1 MRTFHAFLLLCL
13 FALPSTTFAIG
24 TYVVGDKLFVHA
36 SSGLILR
43 ETASPTGKKIQTLDM
58 GTLVTVLKD
67 GFRTTAHSVSPFEGY
82 AIKGYWVKVS
92 TPNGKQGFVFD
103 GYLSKYKT
111 VAMLPNGDDPNA
123 KDNDATTIQERFLM
137 MQADRKGKRIEM
149 QKGEGRYEHYRIL
162 FTNNADL
169 EVNTGEGG
177 STYIIRFGKET
188 TVEEAYL
195 IGKEMWMENVDK
207 VKSSI
212 SKGVITLE
220 SEDGLY
226 LVEVQNKGGIVHL
239 SMSHAD

>member
-1 MRTFHAFLLLCL
+1 MKACLFSFLLALCI
-13 FALPSTTFAIG
+13 LPSQIFAIG
-24 TYVVGDKLFVHA
+24 TYVVGDQLYVHA
-36 SSGLILR
+36 QSGLILR
-43 ETASPTGKKIQTLDM
+43 ETASPTGKKLNTLSY
-58 GTLVTVLKD
+58 GTKLKVLSD
-67 GFRTTAHSVSPFEGY
+67 GYRKTPHSVSPFEGY
-82 AIKGYWVKVS
+82 SIKGFWVKVS
-92 TPNGKQGFVFD
+92 TPDGKEGFVFD

-137 MQADRKGKRIEM
+137 MHADRKGKRIELE
-149 QKGEGRYEHYRIL
+149 KGDGRYEHYRIL

-195 IGKEMWMENVDK
+195 IGKELWLEDVEP
-207 VKSSI
+207 VKSTI
-212 SKGVITLE
+212 SKGIITLTSGDE
-220 SEDGLY
+220 LWQ
-226 LVEVQNKGGIVHL
+226 VEVQNKGGIVHL